1 MPSYM
6 KSTLSQM
13 AMLSLLRMLVFGGYS
28 VITGAD
34 ISLPDRMVAT
44 ISSIITLYVK
54 WRTDTKTNETIVDS
68 KPIVDDLYAEK
79 LGAYDT
85 SNK

>member
-54 WRTDTKTNETIVDS
+54 
-68 KPIVDDLYAEK
+68 
-79 LGAYDT
+79 
-85 SNK
+85 